1 MAKRI
6 SSLNLVTSSGNPH
19 LIVPER
25 SMAMKGVN
33 LSKILSA
40 TAMIGGTI
48 VATSSLAQSQG
59 GYGPG
64 NGMGSGMM
72 GGYGAGWMGG
82 GYGGIWVPVLIVAV
96 IAGVVAWVVT
106 QKRK

>member
-1 MAKRI
+1 MKRI
-6 SSLNLVTSSGNPH
+6 
-19 LIVPER
+19 
-25 SMAMKGVN
+25 N

-40 TAMIGGTI
+40 AVLMGGSI
-48 VATSSLAQSQG
+48 IAASALAQSQG

-64 NGMGSGMM
+64 YGPGGMM

-82 GYGGIWVPVLIVAV
+82 GYGGIWVPVLIVAA

>member
-1 MAKRI
+1 MKRI
-6 SSLNLVTSSGNPH
+6 
-19 LIVPER
+19 
-25 SMAMKGVN
+25 N

-40 TAMIGGTI
+40 AVLMGGSI
-48 VATSSLAQSQG
+48 IAASALAQSQG

-64 NGMGSGMM
+64 GMM

-82 GYGGIWVPVLIVAV
+82 GYGGIWVPVLIVAA

>member
-1 MAKRI
+1 MKRI
-6 SSLNLVTSSGNPH
+6 
-19 LIVPER
+19 
-25 SMAMKGVN
+25 N

-40 TAMIGGTI
+40 AVLMGGSI
-48 VATSSLAQSQG
+48 IAASALAQSQG

-64 NGMGSGMM
+64 PGGMM

-82 GYGGIWVPVLIVAV
+82 GYGGIWVPVLIVAA